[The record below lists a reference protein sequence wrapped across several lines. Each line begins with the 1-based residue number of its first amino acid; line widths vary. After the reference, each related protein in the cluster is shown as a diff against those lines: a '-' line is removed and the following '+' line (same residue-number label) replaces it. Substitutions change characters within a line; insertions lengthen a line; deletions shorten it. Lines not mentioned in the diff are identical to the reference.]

1 MQMYRQG
8 LRKSDLMADLARNLR
23 EQDATAVA
31 AYYEQVAR
39 AASK

>member
-1 MQMYRQG
+1 
-8 LRKSDLMADLARNLR
+8 MADLARNLR
-23 EQDATAVA
+23 EQDAVAVA